1 MKPTKE
7 LVLRVNELYHDFEG
21 GLYDEK
27 HDDIFDGERNRWDEI
42 GKEYF
47 SERGGSRILLD
58 VGTGT
63 GFVPLT
69 LAPHLS
75 ERDLFI
81 CSDISQ
87 NILNA
92 AEKNISEKS
101 NACAFRFVK
110 MNGDIF
116 SGIEDA
122 SVDFVTVNSVMHHL
136 PDFQSFFAEMDR
148 IVKKGGRVIVGH
160 EPNQS
165 FFRNSFLWKNYE
177 IISYFFNPLKFVYD
191 VVCFFGLIS
200 FVKKIFPKKSEAIS
214 SEYQMIVK
222 KINESLL
229 ADGTI
234 KQPLS
239 EKEVGALIDFQSPT
253 AGDFDVE
260 KGIDMPKLLEQYGRN
275 FSMERYD
282 TYNHVY
288 RISHK
293 NKFLRSYSNFLS
305 RFFPKDGAAFFAV
318 VKKDR

>member
-1 MKPTKE
+1 MEPTKE

-42 GKEYF
+42 GREF
-47 SERGGSRILLD
+47 FPDQGAGRVLLD

-75 ERDLFI
+75 EKDVFI

-92 AEKNISEKS
+92 AEKNITASG
-101 NACAFRFVK
+101 NVCVFRFVK
-110 MNGDIF
+110 MNGDTF

-148 IVKKGGRVIVGH
+148 IVKRSGRVIVGH

-165 FFRNSFLWKNYE
+165 FFKNYFLWKNYV
-177 IISYFFNPLKFVYD
+177 IVSYFFNPLKFVYD
-191 VVCFFGLIS
+191 IVCFLGLIS
-200 FVKKIFPKKSEAIS
+200 LVRRISRKKSGAVS
-214 SEYQMIVK
+214 SEYQQIVE

-234 KQPLS
+234 AQSLT

-260 KGIDMPKLLEQYGRN
+260 KGIDMPKLLKQYGRN
-275 FSMERYD
+275 FSLERYD

-293 NKFLRSYSNFLS
+293 NYLLRWYSRFLS
-305 RFFPKDGAAFFAV
+305 RFFPKDGAAFFAIL
-318 VKKDR
+318 KKKR